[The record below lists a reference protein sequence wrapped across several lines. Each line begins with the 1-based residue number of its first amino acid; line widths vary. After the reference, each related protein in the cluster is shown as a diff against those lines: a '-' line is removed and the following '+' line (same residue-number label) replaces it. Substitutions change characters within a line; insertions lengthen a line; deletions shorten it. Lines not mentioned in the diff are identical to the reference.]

1 MKTLKKKTAVPSLL
15 LTVSVA
21 VLAWVATTWSGGQPG
36 PLEETYEAHGGLD
49 RWSQQG
55 QMSYRMIGFPLTPQ
69 VAKPSRSTVD
79 LRTRRNRIESDGF
92 TVGFDGQHAWSTP
105 GPDAVGLPPRFFSL
119 GSFYFHG
126 MPFVFADPG
135 VILEDMGTA
144 TFKGKPYRHVQAR
157 FADGV
162 GHSNDD
168 DYNLFID
175 PKNGRL
181 ALINHS
187 VTEIGVDRVTWT
199 FDEWQWANGLLVP
212 ARVTYYAGWNP
223 EEPGDGATYV
233 VEDVVFDLNSPAD
246 DYYAPPAD
254 AVIAD

>member
-1 MKTLKKKTAVPSLL
+1 MLKTKTVTASFLL
-15 LTVSVA
+15 IIGVA
-21 VLAWVATTWSGGQPG
+21 VLAWVAPGWSGGQAG
-36 PLEETYEAHGGLD
+36 PLGKTLEAHGGLD
-49 RWSQQG
+49 RWNEQG

-92 TVGFDGQHAWSTP
+92 TVGFDGQRAWSTP

-126 MPFVFADPG
+126 MPFVFADAG
-135 VILEDMGTA
+135 VILEDMGTS
-144 TFKGKPYRHVQAR
+144 TFNGRRYRRVQAR
-157 FADGV
+157 FAEGI
-162 GHSNDD
+162 GHSNED

-175 PKNGRL
+175 PKTNRL
-181 ALINHS
+181 AIINHS
-187 VTEIGVDRVTWT
+187 VTEIGIDRVTWT
-199 FDEWQWANGLLVP
+199 FDEWQWADGLLVP
-212 ARVTYYAGWNP
+212 ARVTYYEGWNP
-223 EEPGDGATYV
+223 DDPGDGATYV
-233 VEDVVFDLNSPAD
+233 IEDVEFDPNPPAA